1 MSFAPTIK
9 ILAWSD
15 QQRADLLEQSTWSLS
30 FTRTDL
36 MLLAEFM
43 KACTGSPGM
52 VLCKEGDTDSFMGI
66 LIEGGVTVLKTSSD
80 GSDSVVGRLGKDKS
94 FGEMSVLNREP
105 RSATMVADTEVRL
118 LVLQRGD
125 FDRLLDSQPKLA
137 AKFLLRIARLLSH
150 RLRETTGQL
159 AEHLA

>member
-9 ILAWSD
+9 ILAWTN
-15 QQRADLLEQSTWSLS
+15 QQRADLLEQSAWSIS

-43 KACTGSPGM
+43 KACTGSPGT
-52 VLCKEGDTDSFMGI
+52 VLCKEGDTDSLMGI

>member
-9 ILAWSD
+9 ILAWTN

-43 KACTGSPGM
+43 KACTGSPGT
-52 VLCKEGDTDSFMGI
+52 VLCKESDTDSFMGI
-66 LIEGGVTVLKTSSD
+66 FIEGGVTVLKTSSD

-105 RSATMVADTEVRL
+105 RSATVVADTEVRL

-137 AKFLLRIARLLSH
+137 AKFLLRIARLLSQ